1 MTGLDATT
9 WYAVVAPQGLPQPV
23 IDKLQPMLVKALDN
37 PDMKK
42 RFAEEGLILES
53 STPEAL
59 QDLMRSDIPKWAE
72 VVKRAGV
79 KLD

>member
-1 MTGLDATT
+1 
-9 WYAVVAPQGLPQPV
+9 
-23 IDKLQPMLVKALDN
+23 
-37 PDMKK
+37 MKK

-53 STPEAL
+53 STPQAL
-59 QDLMRSDIPKWAE
+59 AELMRSEIPKWAE

>member
-1 MTGLDATT
+1 
-9 WYAVVAPQGLPQPV
+9 
-23 IDKLQPMLVKALDN
+23 
-37 PDMKK
+37 MK
-42 RFAEEGLILES
+42 RLAEEGLILES

-59 QDLMRSDIPKWAE
+59 KDLMRSDIPKWAE

>member
-1 MTGLDATT
+1 
-9 WYAVVAPQGLPQPV
+9 
-23 IDKLQPMLVKALDN
+23 MLVKALEN

-53 STPEAL
+53 STPQAL
-59 QDLMRSDIPKWAE
+59 AELMRSEIPKWAE